1 MKVYHNNEK
10 NRNKRNEPFIV
21 KMVHYMITFGL
32 SSVFSFFYYLLA
44 SFFMYNSNF
53 KKINSSLVSYFVR
66 LVYFLNTFLLRKNIF
81 KTFDVN
87 DLPKS
92 GCFMIFNHV
101 NEFEYPYDFYFGKGI
116 PVFDMGAKKLGLLFP
131 FLSRMGI
138 GLYASKEIKK
148 SLQEI
153 KEYLNFSN
161 IIFYPEGE
169 RSFSNSPM
177 EYKKGILKL
186 IYDQKYKTII
196 FYKGGMEKLDRN
208 LYYYKSE
215 VIDPI
220 SFNNFKDFYSH
231 LIQVTT
237 DYHKDFLEKIK

>member
-169 RSFSNSPM
+169 RTFSDRPKI
-177 EYKKGILKL
+177 YKRGLLKVV
-186 IYDQKYKTII
+186 YEGKHKVMV
-196 FYKGGMEKLDRN
+196 FYKGGMEKLENN
-208 LYYYKSE
+208 LFYCRSEIIDSGKFKTFDEFYDFIIEKNKS
-215 VIDPI
+215 
-220 SFNNFKDFYSH
+220 FYE
-231 LIQVTT
+231 LMKT
-237 DYHKDFLEKIK
+237 KK

>member
-10 NRNKRNEPFIV
+10 NKNKRNEPFMA
-21 KMVHYMITFGL
+21 KMVHYLITFGL
-32 SSVFSFFYYLLA
+32 SGIFSFLYYLLA

-53 KKINSSLVSYFVR
+53 KKINSLLVSYFVTF
-66 LVYFLNTFLLRKNIF
+66 VYFLNTFLLRKNIF
-81 KTFDVN
+81 KTFEVN

-101 NEFEYPYDFYFGKGI
+101 NEFGYPYDFYFGKGI

-138 GLYASKEIKK
+138 TLYASKEIKK

-169 RSFSNSPM
+169 RTFSDRPKI
-177 EYKKGILKL
+177 YKRGLLKVV
-186 IYDQKYKTII
+186 YEGKHKVMV
-196 FYKGGMEKLDRN
+196 FYKGGMEKLENN
-208 LYYYKSE
+208 LFYCRSEIIDSRKFKTFDEFYNFIIEKNKS
-215 VIDPI
+215 
-220 SFNNFKDFYSH
+220 FYE
-231 LIQVTT
+231 LMKT
-237 DYHKDFLEKIK
+237 KK